1 MKALGIIAMIFS
13 IVAIFTP
20 IIGPYLTFVCAL
32 LAAFSAGPGVT
43 FGLVAIG
50 INIINIVFLSPT
62 LWVASGIVAMSQKS
76 GSGSSAI
83 AETGAVFIGAQIVA
97 AIVLLNVHS
106 NWKKKHDGN
115 SPQAVHERGSTNEQ
129 TTSNVQDGGEKTGGS
144 PALKGLTDLWES
156 GSISESEYKKRIE
169 ELDVTGALKTIT
181 GLWEAG
187 AISESEYRKRKERL
201 VKKKK

>member
-1 MKALGIIAMIFS
+1 MKALGITTMIFS

-62 LWVASGIVAMSQKS
+62 LWVAVGLAAMSQKS
-76 GSGSSAI
+76 GGGSVF
-83 AETGAVFIGAQIVA
+83 AEAGTMFVGAQIIA
-97 AIVLLNVHS
+97 AIVLMYVHS
-106 NWKKKHDGN
+106 SWKKKHEN
-115 SPQAVHERGSTNEQ
+115 SLPLGASIHGSANEQ
-129 TTSNVQDGGEKTGGS
+129 QAAIAQSENESTGGS
-144 PALKGLTDLWES
+144 PEMKALTNLWES
-156 GSISESEYKKRIE
+156 GSISENEYRKRAE
-169 ELDVTGALKTIT
+169 ELDVTGALRIIK

-187 AISESEYRKRKERL
+187 TISEGEYKKRKARL
-201 VKKKK
+201 TKGKN